1 MIVHQHTDKLN
12 TEGYLIKDFN
22 VERIAQG
29 KFNVERIA
37 QGKFN
42 LERIAQEKFENH
54 YYQHSICDAV
64 YNMQYMDITKTSTK

>member
-12 TEGYLIKDFN
+12 TEGYLIKD
-22 VERIAQG
+22 
-29 KFNVERIA
+29 FNVERIA

-64 YNMQYMDITKTSTK
+64 YNNMQYMDITKTSTK